1 MISIDNSW
9 DEFFAQQTKQDYY
22 NPLQEFVAQQY
33 AATEV
38 YPARENIF
46 TAFREVPPENIR
58 VVILGQDPY
67 HQPGQSHGM
76 AFSVQE
82 GVKRPPSLVNI
93 CKEIKSDLGCEMSD
107 SGYLLPWAKQGVFM
121 LNAVLTV
128 ERGKPES
135 HRKKG
140 WEKFTDAVIAHINET
155 EQPKVFMLWGN
166 FARQKKALITS
177 KQHLILEAA
186 HPSPLA
192 AYNGF
197 FGCKHFSK
205 ANNFLI
211 SNGFVPI
218 NWSL

>member
-9 DEFFAQQTKQDYY
+9 DEFFTQQTKQDYY

-211 SNGFVPI
+211 FNGFVPI